1 MAPFFSGRKNLVFK
15 MILFYLWS
23 YGGPLSISEYD
34 VPDSYLRFR
43 NISVGLI
50 LCSDQESIYG
60 ALSAEG

>member
-1 MAPFFSGRKNLVFK
+1 

-34 VPDSYLRFR
+34 APDSYLRFR

>member
-1 MAPFFSGRKNLVFK
+1 MAPFFSGRKNQAFK
-15 MILFYLWS
+15 TILFS
-23 YGGPLSISEYD
+23 YSGPFSISEYD
-34 VPDSYLRFR
+34 APDSYLRFR